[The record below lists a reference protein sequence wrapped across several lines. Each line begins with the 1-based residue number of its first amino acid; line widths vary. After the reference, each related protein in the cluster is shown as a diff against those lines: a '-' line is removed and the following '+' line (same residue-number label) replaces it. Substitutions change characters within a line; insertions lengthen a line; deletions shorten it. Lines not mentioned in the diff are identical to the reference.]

1 MSRHLTNIN
10 ARKDL
15 HAASYIIRRL
25 LQHYLPTGDI
35 PTATWL
41 IAKTVMGAVYR
52 VNR

>member
-25 LQHYLPTGDI
+25 LQHYRHDPDLP
-35 PTATWL
+35 
-41 IAKTVMGAVYR
+41 KTSRDVR
-52 VNR
+52 